1 MLSHH
6 PQTKT
11 NSSGYFRSYFNDLF
25 GKKRQLTKIE
35 LDLIPQVQADWQTI
49 LQSTTTDRHQA
60 EISIRSCYRYAGLS
74 APTIVW
80 AEHPLSVIKI
90 AILHRRGFANDRRDL
105 ADVSGEIINNIWQS
119 ELEIQQSIDPEFT
132 AYIFA
137 SINPQ
142 YTVKTR
148 NGNQLNISQIAAAP
162 GERICQRLNDL
173 VIGRVNDLYGNLT
186 TQATPAPL
194 QDYRISDL
202 GYFDYFARIGVDIPQ
217 IQPAIELAKSC
228 GWCWTFQGLA
238 ILTPKPSKIKIDL
251 HGKILGIIYNNVDIL
266 SESKSS

>member
-1 MLSHH
+1 MLSHQL
-6 PQTKT
+6 QTKI

-25 GKKRQLTKIE
+25 TKKRKLTKLE
-35 LDLIPQVQADWQTI
+35 LELIPQVQADWQTI

-60 EISIRSCYRYAGLS
+60 EISLKNCYRYAGLS
-74 APTIVW
+74 TPTMIW
-80 AEHPLSVIKI
+80 ADHPLSVIKI
-90 AILHRRGFANDRRDL
+90 AVDRRDL
-105 ADVSGEIINNIWQS
+105 TDVSGKIINNIWQS
-119 ELEIQQSIDPEFT
+119 ELEIQQSIDPEYT
-132 AYIFA
+132 AHIFA
-137 SINPQ
+137 NIDPQ
-142 YTVKTR
+142 HTVKTR
-148 NGNQLNISQIAAAP
+148 NGNQINLSQIAAAS
-162 GERICQRLNDL
+162 GESICQRLNDL
-173 VIGRVNDLYGNLT
+173 VIGRVNDIYGNLT

-238 ILTPKPSKIKIDL
+238 ILTPKPSKIKIDR